1 MKAIVLNNE
10 LPALSRNNII
20 YQFNRGMYDYLI
32 ATDEGLIQSKEDE
45 EKKDTE
51 EDTALLDDDDDDDKN
66 DDNEE
71 GMSLSEG
78 EEEGMSLSDDKE
90 LIASEDDDDLNL
102 SDDDDEEIPELEV
115 FIIILSILSLGNSI
129 RRRRRKRA

>member
-51 EDTALLDDDDDDDKN
+51 EDTALLDDDKKDDDMPDEDVTKN
-66 DDNEE
+66 NKDGGKKD
-71 GMSLSEG
+71 
-78 EEEGMSLSDDKE
+78 
-90 LIASEDDDDLNL
+90 A
-102 SDDDDEEIPELEV
+102 
-115 FIIILSILSLGNSI
+115 
-129 RRRRRKRA
+129 